1 MNSKLIY
8 LARRNPGVSREEWPK
23 TWRSHAI
30 FASQFPAIEA
40 SLEWL
45 RYGNRLDQPML
56 DGEPVDLPM
65 LSTAHDGVANVNSGT
80 KGAPRGASAADP
92 AIRAALDK
100 DELRV
105 FDSVVNEFS
114 FVCEEEPLLEGLP
127 GGAAIY
133 IFLPR
138 QPVLS
143 AADFQARY
151 SGAHADLVRQI
162 LPALEAIKRYGH
174 NRVAGAPPPR
184 FAFEAISEIWFETPD
199 DAVRA
204 LKHGALAPV
213 LDDLAAF
220 ADMGNAV
227 IILTTPCHGWPKDE
241 ALLKREQERA
251 AG

>member
-1 MNSKLIY
+1 MNTKLIY
-8 LARRNPGVSREEWPK
+8 LARRADGITREDWPK

-30 FASQFPAIEA
+30 YASQFPAIEA

-45 RYGNRLDQPML
+45 RYGNRVDQPML

-65 LSTAHDGVANVNSGT
+65 LSTAHDGVANVNSGK

-105 FDSVVNEFS
+105 FDSLVEEFS
-114 FVCEEEPLLEGLP
+114 FACEEEPLLEGLP

-133 IFLPR
+133 MFLPR
-138 QPVLS
+138 KGDHS
-143 AADFQARY
+143 AAEFQARY
-151 SGAHADLVRQI
+151 SGSHADLVRQA
-162 LPALEAIKRYGH
+162 LPALTGIKRYGH
-174 NRVAGAPPPR
+174 NLVKDAPPPR
-184 FAFEAISEIWFETPD
+184 YPFEAISEIWFETPD

-204 LKHGALAPV
+204 LKVGTLTPV
-213 LDDLAAF
+213 LDDLTSFAAM
-220 ADMGNAV
+220 DGAV
-227 IILTTPCHGWPKDE
+227 IMLTTPCHGWPKDE
-241 ALLKREQERA
+241 ALLRREQERA